1 MDIAVLCVVV
11 LALMGVLS
19 DREQRKSEK
28 KYDDTEAI
36 MNESMKTVKIIWH
49 VPVWML
55 ILKIPIKGDY
65 IFVSEKEV
73 EKAK

>member
-1 MDIAVLCVVV
+1 MDIAVLCVDV

-55 ILKIPIKGDY
+55 ILEIPIKGDY

>member
-55 ILKIPIKGDY
+55 ILEISIKGDY

>member
-1 MDIAVLCVVV
+1 
-11 LALMGVLS
+11 
-19 DREQRKSEK
+19 
-28 KYDDTEAI
+28 

-55 ILKIPIKGDY
+55 ILEIPIKGDY

>member
-55 ILKIPIKGDY
+55 ILEIPI
-65 IFVSEKEV
+65 
-73 EKAK
+73 

>member
-1 MDIAVLCVVV
+1 MDIVELCFVV

-36 MNESMKTVKIIWH
+36 MNESMKTVKI
-49 VPVWML
+49 
-55 ILKIPIKGDY
+55 
-65 IFVSEKEV
+65 
-73 EKAK
+73 